1 MPYNER
7 RVKSLLESLMF
18 VSSYNTYIHTNR
30 SQSTD
35 KQVQE
40 REKQNDSFSTR
51 LLQKKAPHSLQSSPS
66 AVDYI
71 AKNNAFWQKVELQ
84 RQKDDTFGKDILEKT
99 KALEGQKTLTN
110 AKQAYTESAKF
121 FSLTSKH
128 HSSLDLTP
136 KIDKKLPD
144 EIKELK
150 EKIMRNLMVTTYAAN
165 DRYYKVTA

>member
-35 KQVQE
+35 NRVQE
-40 REKQNDSFSTR
+40 REKQTDSFSTR
-51 LLQKKAPHSLQSSPS
+51 LLQKKAPHLLQSSSS

-99 KALEGQKTLTN
+99 KVLEGQKTLSN
-110 AKQAYTESAKF
+110 AKQAYTENAKF
-121 FSLTSKH
+121 FPLTSKH
-128 HSSLDLTP
+128 HSTLDLTP